1 MIGELWKKLLVTEYR
16 CSKNFRKLWRRW
28 DNGDRYSYFIRHLV
42 YFFDLQHGYFS
53 EYFVA
58 GFENTCQWWILKL
71 ILNWF
76 FNVLGDHR
84 QISRPILTH
93 FSPIFRFYTSWKRKK
108 VSEKE
113 TEHWAE
119 MCTNPLRPIVAFHI
133 ETNHLFCRA
142 NQLAGFYMK
151 RNTGLKSVKQ
161 FQINLAS
168 ENLLRSMSQVDLPK
182 VQPQICLRKI
192 NLSLKIDTATYTLI
206 LLLTLNVPIPDKVK
220 KLS

>member
-58 GFENTCQWWILKL
+58 GFENTCQWWILEL

-119 MCTNPLRPIVAFHI
+119 MCTNPLRPIVAFNI
-133 ETNHLFCRA
+133 ETNHLFCPAKQRT
-142 NQLAGFYMK
+142 GFYMK
-151 RNTGLKSVKQ
+151 CNTELKWVNSNVSIILKPVNWLKM
-161 FQINLAS
+161 QITRMFFTTSLYKKNWRKWK
-168 ENLLRSMSQVDLPK
+168 RSTFWWKMITK
-182 VQPQICLRKI
+182 
-192 NLSLKIDTATYTLI
+192 
-206 LLLTLNVPIPDKVK
+206 
-220 KLS
+220 